1 MRQQLAKRD
10 ARPRIGSECGN
21 GHAKRDV
28 ERGEF
33 SIGVERRRSERDHD
47 LVDGLNSGL
56 AFRTIANQGA
66 AIRGDDSGL
75 G

>member
-1 MRQQLAKRD
+1 
-10 ARPRIGSECGN
+10 
-21 GHAKRDV
+21 
-28 ERGEF
+28 
-33 SIGVERRRSERDHD
+33 
-47 LVDGLNSGL
+47 LNSGL